1 MSIVIIVAGILGALI
16 LFSIVKKLIKWM
28 LIFATMFVLTLIGG
42 YLFLAGDGSMTQE
55 YLPEEVQQEVNTLRD
70 NTNQTIKAKADETK
84 QRAIDKANQVT
95 EEATNKMKEG
105 IQKAI
110 DESKKSIEKSV
121 QDALNG
127 TETSKDTQSADDASA
142 SEKTPNE
149 ETQSAPSTND

>member
-1 MSIVIIVAGILGALI
+1 MSIVIIVVGILGALV

-28 LIFATMFVLTLIGG
+28 LIFMTMLVLTLIGG
-42 YLFLAGDGSMTQE
+42 YLFLSGDGSMTQE
-55 YLPEEVQQEVNTLRD
+55 YLPAEVQQEVNTLRD

-105 IQKAI
+105 IQKAV

-127 TETSKDTQSADDASA
+127 TETPEDAQSADGA
-142 SEKTPNE
+142 SEKTTNE
-149 ETQSAPSTND
+149 EVQNTPSTND